1 MMTQREMH
9 VQKITW
15 PVISFEFSLNL
26 NKSSL
31 IILSNIIYVMLKN
44 NEAKITENIVLMQYQ
59 IEPKTL
65 PTPRLLLFIEF
76 LFSKLDF
83 SDIFPR
89 IILMNIKQKKLKKN
103 AKNFGKI
110 KLFAPKKSFILL
122 TSLIKISCQ
131 TRRE

>member
-1 MMTQREMH
+1 
-9 VQKITW
+9 
-15 PVISFEFSLNL
+15 
-26 NKSSL
+26 
-31 IILSNIIYVMLKN
+31 MLKN